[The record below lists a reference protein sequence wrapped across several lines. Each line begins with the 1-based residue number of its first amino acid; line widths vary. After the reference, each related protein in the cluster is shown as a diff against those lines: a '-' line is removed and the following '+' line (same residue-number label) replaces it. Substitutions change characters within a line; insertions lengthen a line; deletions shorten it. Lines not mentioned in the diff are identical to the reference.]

1 MAIHINDTDYEL
13 TAFKNVPENGTLQ
26 MRFIVPDEKTSE
38 IKQFFIDTSNLAD
51 FKVGDTTYSGYT
63 VVRAF
68 GLEPRNVGNYTANI
82 TLQTDAINA
91 LKSTIAFLQ
100 ECILEM
106 TEEVYGG
113 DINGEE
119 TSDN

>member
-1 MAIHINDTDYEL
+1 MAITINNTEYEL
-13 TAFKNVPENGTLQ
+13 TAFKNIPENGTLR

-38 IKQFFIDTSNLAD
+38 IKQFFMDTSNLAD

-68 GLEPRNVGNYTANI
+68 GLESRDAKNYTANI

-106 TEEVYGG
+106 TEDMYGG
-113 DINGEE
+113 D
-119 TSDN
+119 SK